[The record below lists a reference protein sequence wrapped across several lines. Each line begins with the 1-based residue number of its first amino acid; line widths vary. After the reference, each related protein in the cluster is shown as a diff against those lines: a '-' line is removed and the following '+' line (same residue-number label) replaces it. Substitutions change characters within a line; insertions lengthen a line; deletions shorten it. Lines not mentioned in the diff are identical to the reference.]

1 MGSISLQE
9 LSHNSLISF
18 TLQNDLP
25 QNITLVV
32 SKNKVMLQSGSKYR
46 FEKPIGEKFYYI
58 NKDKTPQFLFEVD
71 SSFEN
76 KNFKISRFL
85 Q

>member
-9 LSHNSLISF
+9 LSLKPIVSF

-32 SKNKVMLQSGSKYR
+32 SKNKVMLQSGSWYR

-58 NKDKTPQFLFEVD
+58 DKNKTLQFLFEVD

-76 KNFKISRFL
+76 KNFKISHFL
-85 Q
+85 